1 VQRNS
6 ALTTVRGPGGLPS
19 KERARCGVGMGV
31 GNESIHTDRREHRR
45 MVAMKHT
52 YAMAPESARS
62 EFLRVCCL
70 PVRIVPDAKRSVC
83 WESTGRLSCHPS
95 ARDSSFP
102 REYWLR
108 KRERSFAGICTGVN
122 EASTPS
128 HHAMPDALPESVPP
142 EGAPPIGHDPP
153 ASAGVHY
160 SLLGESG
167 RHASSSL
174 PTGQQPIAGVD
185 DASGSARPRC
195 ALGRVALQR
204 MWVEAGTRPSSLPQP
219 RRRPHATRELSVGG
233 RASGSGRE
241 WREGWRSW
249 GRVGR

>member
-1 VQRNS
+1 MEDPAAINTSYHIHTQNAQISGCWSFQWNPGTVEWLQVQRNS

-160 SLLGESG
+160 S
-167 RHASSSL
+167 
-174 PTGQQPIAGVD
+174 AGGVW
-185 DASGSARPRC
+185 SPRQLQSANWP
-195 ALGRVALQR
+195 AAH
-204 MWVEAGTRPSSLPQP
+204 
-219 RRRPHATRELSVGG
+219 RRG
-233 RASGSGRE
+233 
-241 WREGWRSW
+241 
-249 GRVGR
+249 